1 MMNINDYDYNYDADC
16 DEDYEN
22 DNYEYYDCD
31 YDYYDH
37 YNDYDKFYDYE
48 LINYHKQPHKHHY
61 NHLLFTEGI
70 YFDEEDITSDLFNPN
85 CCRNLYLDLANG
97 VFG

>member
-1 MMNINDYDYNYDADC
+1 MNNSNSNQEYDYEYDADC
-16 DEDYEN
+16 DEYEE
-22 DNYEYYDCD
+22 YEEYDDFD

-37 YNDYDKFYDYE
+37 YDDYNEVYDYE
-48 LINYHKQPHKHHY
+48 VYDFRNNKE
-61 NHLLFTEGI
+61 NHMLFTEGI
-70 YFDEEDITSDLFNPN
+70 YFDEEDINSEFFNPN